1 MAGRRTPLYDVT
13 ARQGAS
19 FRDWGGWELPVSY
32 GDLLAEYK
40 AACHGAAVHD
50 SSYVGRV
57 KGTGEDVLDL
67 LHRLST
73 NAVVSLEAGQ
83 GAPTVLTTDKGR
95 ILDLVTVLNLGD
107 HILLLTGPQASQG
120 VIEWID
126 KYTIVDDVEFEDVT
140 SDTTMVSVIGP
151 EAPDI
156 LASLSQSVIPAKA
169 GIYPTG
175 IELSAFAPHQ
185 SARVAIAGVEGYIV
199 RRDLADLTRYEVVV
213 KAHDSE
219 AVWQE
224 IIGVGATPVG
234 MEVSEVLRVERALP
248 GHDGELGESYNPLE
262 TGLWGSISFTK
273 GCYIGQEVIARLDTY
288 QKVQK
293 HLVSFSFSP
302 DARIEAGVKLARE
315 GREVG
320 QVTSVVKVPTTG
332 ELIGLGYVR
341 KEAAEVG
348 TQISLSEEEGSWA
361 KVEAQALPFGPGT

>member
-1 MAGRRTPLYDVT
+1 MAGRRTPLYNAT

-19 FRDWGGWELPVSY
+19 FGDWAGWELPASY

-40 AACHGAAVHD
+40 AACDGDADHD
-50 SSYVGRV
+50 SSYMGRV

-83 GAPTVLTTDKGR
+83 GAPTVLTTDRGR
-95 ILDLVTVLNLGD
+95 ILDLITVLNLGD
-107 HILLLTGPQASQG
+107 HIQLLTGPQASQD

-140 SDTTMVSVIGP
+140 SSTAMVSVIGP
-151 EAPDI
+151 KGPDI
-156 LASLSQSVIPAKA
+156 LGSLA
-169 GIYPTG
+169 G
-175 IELSAFAPHQ
+175 IELGTFAPHQ
-185 SARVAIAGVEGYIV
+185 SARVAIAGAEGYIV
-199 RRDLADLTRYEVVV
+199 RRDLADLTRCEVVV
-213 KAHDSE
+213 KSHDSE
-219 AVWQE
+219 MVWQE
-224 IIGVGATPVG
+224 IIGVGVTPVG
-234 MEVSEVLRVERALP
+234 LEVSEVLRVERALP

-302 DARIEAGVKLARE
+302 DARIEAGIKLAKE

-348 TQISLSEEEGSWA
+348 TQISLAEEAGSWA
-361 KVEAQALPFGPGT
+361 KVEAQALPFGPGG

>member
-1 MAGRRTPLYDVT
+1 MAGRRTPLYDVA

-19 FRDWGGWELPVSY
+19 FGDWAGWELPASY

-40 AACHGAAVHD
+40 AARDGAAVHD
-50 SSYVGRV
+50 SSHMGRV

-83 GAPTVLTTDKGR
+83 GAPTVLTTDRGR
-95 ILDLVTVLNLGD
+95 ILDLITVLNLGD
-107 HILLLTGPQASQG
+107 HILLLTGPQASQS

-140 SDTTMVSVIGP
+140 SNTAMVSVIGP
-151 EAPDI
+151 KAPDI
-156 LASLSQSVIPAKA
+156 LGSLAD
-169 GIYPTG
+169 
-175 IELSAFAPHQ
+175 IELDAFAPYQ
-185 SARVAIAGVEGYIV
+185 SARVAIAGAEGYIV
-199 RRDLADLTRYEVVV
+199 RRDLANLTRFEVMV
-213 KAHDSE
+213 KTHDSE

-248 GHDGELGESYNPLE
+248 GHDGELGQSYNPLE

-302 DARIEAGVKLARE
+302 DARIEAGVKLAKE

-348 TQISLSEEEGSWA
+348 TQISLAEEEGSWA
-361 KVEAQALPFGPGT
+361 KVESQALPFGPGG

>member
-1 MAGRRTPLYDVT
+1 MAGHRTPLYDVT
-13 ARQGAS
+13 TKQGAS
-19 FRDWGGWELPVSY
+19 FQDWGDWELPATY
-32 GDLLAEYK
+32 GDLLTEYK
-40 AACHGAAVHD
+40 AARDGAAVHD

-67 LHRLST
+67 IHRLST

-83 GAPTVLTTDKGR
+83 GAPTVLTTDRGR

-107 HILLLTGPQASQG
+107 YILLLTGPQARDT

-140 SDTTMVSVIGP
+140 SSTAMLSVIGP
-151 EAPDI
+151 KAQDTLGG
-156 LASLSQSVIPAKA
+156 LA
-169 GIYPTG
+169 G
-175 IELSAFAPHQ
+175 IELDSFAPHQ
-185 SARVAIAGVEGYIV
+185 SSKIVIAGVESYVV
-199 RRDLADLTRYEVVV
+199 RRDLVDLPRFEVVV
-213 KAHDSE
+213 QGHDSE
-219 AVWQE
+219 IVWQE
-224 IIGVGATPVG
+224 IIGAGAIPIG
-234 MEVSEVLRVERALP
+234 LEASEVLRVERVLP
-248 GHDGELGESYNPLE
+248 GHDRELGESYNPLE
-262 TGLWGSISFTK
+262 TGLWGTISFTK

-302 DARIEAGVKLARE
+302 DARVEAGVKLARE

-348 TQISLSEEEGSWA
+348 TQISLAEEEDAWA
-361 KVEAQALPFGPGT
+361 KVEAQALPFGPGG